1 MCADDGRK
9 LPWLLSILNS
19 PDPDCPD
26 IGLSHSMAEGCM
38 YQKGLGVGSK
48 DSKSE
53 EVKEIEIYFS
63 HVKVKTGW
71 SRARVAVVLLKVL
84 KDPDSFHLTAPQPPG
99 CCDLPPTV

>member
-38 YQKGLGVGSK
+38 YQKGLGVAVGSK
-48 DSKSE
+48 DPKSE
-53 EVKEIEIYFS
+53 EVKEIEIYFC

-71 SRARVAVVLLKVL
+71 SRA
-84 KDPDSFHLTAPQPPG
+84 DPDSFHLTAPQPPG